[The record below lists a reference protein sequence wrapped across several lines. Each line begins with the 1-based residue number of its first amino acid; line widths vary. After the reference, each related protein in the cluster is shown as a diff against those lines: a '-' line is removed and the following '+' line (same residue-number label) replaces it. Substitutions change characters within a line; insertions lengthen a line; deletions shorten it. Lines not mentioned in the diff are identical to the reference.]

1 MKTHE
6 KIRFFRE
13 LNQWSQEYMAEQL
26 NMKAS
31 GYAKIE
37 RNESKINTERLQQIA
52 QIFNLNSQDLL
63 DDGDFMV
70 YINSGNNSSNT
81 NNRYNGNIQLSYEIE
96 KLNLII
102 QHQQEII
109 NHQQDEI
116 KNLTSVLEILKSKL

>member
-70 YINSGNNSSNT
+70 CINSGNNSSNT
-81 NNRYNGNIQLSYEIE
+81 NNRYNGNIQLSHEIE
-96 KLNLII
+96 KLNLTI

-109 NHQQDEI
+109 
-116 KNLTSVLEILKSKL
+116 KNLTSVLDILKK